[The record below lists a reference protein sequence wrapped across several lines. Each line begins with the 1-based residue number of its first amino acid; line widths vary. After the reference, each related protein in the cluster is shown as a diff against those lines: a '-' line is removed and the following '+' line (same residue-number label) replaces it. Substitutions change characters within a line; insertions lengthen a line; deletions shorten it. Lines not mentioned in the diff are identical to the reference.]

1 MSSRIKG
8 LFSKKKKDERASTK
22 SHAKELFT
30 SSASA
35 QHSTASLTS
44 QTNRA
49 VSIGSFASSTS
60 AFEVQRDGNQ
70 GESSVNLTLTPS
82 SSTAVTLD
90 SVSKQQ
96 TEQHLQPGED
106 SQPASHHQT
115 ASITPRESALSAAAN
130 KENHNQE
137 TPMTT
142 ESVVDGLDVS
152 ISNNEASLTPP
163 SVGQPSSADSD
174 NSNNAAPLMENETE
188 QVTAMKTAPQ
198 SGEHLPDT
206 LELLANKSINQTHLS
221 VNGHQGKQGHHAL
234 GQRDVSSNS
243 AEPSDRREVEVSR
256 YSQKQDVSFV
266 EQLSYA
272 SGSHVVEQEPNPGD
286 AVYLNCT
293 TEFFPIDD
301 QDEQVYLDQY
311 SDEGDEFPALQLKV
325 SKLQKQV
332 REMRKFMR
340 GLVQLQVEQYEPA
353 TILIQAWW
361 RGCLVRRELKK
372 QRLFSWHKNPK
383 RKVSKIK
390 YLTQAELHQSCER
403 ISTPKASL
411 LVTEDLGAHKETI
424 AAIKLQAVFR
434 TCLVRKRVR
443 AYRDGMRAATVIQA
457 RWRGYR
463 TRNLDTRL
471 GVEQLRF
478 RNLKIQKAFGRVSI
492 KLQYL
497 QGRILA
503 LEENSLP
510 MHEAQELIHKEIED
524 MADQIDGLKQ
534 DLEQGLKQLDE
545 QVSEEKEQ
553 TTIELRTLT
562 ERIQKLEDEM
572 KTIHS
577 SNSSIE
583 KQVRS
588 LTLELP
594 AGHSVDTEKTDDD
607 DEDYEVQYDEDGN
620 RIEKTPVQRVVKRKS
635 VANSIGSQRRPSSS
649 RLFTESALTTSPTQ
663 VVESPVPMYPP
674 QKRGSIGSIHSQ
686 QGHSHVRNLSMSSQP
701 PPSPSFSRAFPVSYS
716 PTMANAVVPLPEGS
730 ALPNGNRPHSIHY
743 PNTSNNNSA
752 PPRPLTMDANQLL
765 RSHQNASQFIPIS
778 PSTASIVS
786 AAASNVGGFSGL
798 PPADSKKYVSMDDF
812 EYMQAEVDTLRLNND
827 RLEGMVRELTMR
839 LNSLTS
845 NAGQFYPG

>member
-8 LFSKKKKDERASTK
+8 LFSSKKKKDERASTK
-22 SHAKELFT
+22 AHSKELFA
-30 SSASA
+30 SSASTSA
-35 QHSTASLTS
+35 QRSSVSFTS
-44 QTNRA
+44 QTRRA
-49 VSIGSFASSTS
+49 ASVGSFTSSTS
-60 AFEVQRDGNQ
+60 AFEVQRDGVVSK
-70 GESSVNLTLTPS
+70 GESSVDLTLTPS
-82 SSTAVTLD
+82 STAFTVD
-90 SVSKQQ
+90 SSVSNQPQQ
-96 TEQHLQPGED
+96 PPHQHTLSTVAKDSSQSIAASEED
-106 SQPASHHQT
+106 NRAMTT
-115 ASITPRESALSAAAN
+115 AS
-130 KENHNQE
+130 
-137 TPMTT
+137 
-142 ESVVDGLDVS
+142 VVERLDVS
-152 ISNNEASLTPP
+152 ISNVAPATAP
-163 SVGQPSSADSD
+163 SQAPVNAVPDSD
-174 NSNNAAPLMENETE
+174 SKAAAPLLEKEAST
-188 QVTAMKTAPQ
+188 KSAPRTSEGPSDSLQ
-198 SGEHLPDT
+198 SVANQSHL
-206 LELLANKSINQTHLS
+206 A
-221 VNGHQGKQGHHAL
+221 VNGPSGTHASGDKEAL
-234 GQRDVSSNS
+234 LN
-243 AEPSDRREVEVSR
+243 PVEASR
-256 YSQKQDVSFV
+256 YSQKQDTSFV
-266 EQLSYA
+266 EQLSFV
-272 SGSHVVEQEPNPGD
+272 SGTHVVEQDNIPGD

-311 SDEGDEFPALQLKV
+311 SDEGDEFPVLQLKV

-372 QRLFSWHKNPK
+372 QRLLSWHRNPR
-383 RKVSKIK
+383 RKVQKIK
-390 YLTQAELHQSCER
+390 YFTRTELHQSCER

-411 LVTEDLGAHKETI
+411 LVTEDVGAHKETI

-434 TCLVRKRVR
+434 SCLVRKRIQ

-510 MHEAQELIHKEIED
+510 LHEAQELIHKEIED

-534 DLEQGLKQLDE
+534 DLEQGFKQLDE

-562 ERIQKLEDEM
+562 ERIQKLEVEIS
-572 KTIHS
+572 TIRS

-583 KQVRS
+583 KQVRT

-594 AGHSVDTEKTDDD
+594 SGDSLGANKSEQEDEE
-607 DEDYEVQYDEDGN
+607 EDYEVQYDDDGN
-620 RIEKTPVQRVVKRKS
+620 RIERPPAPKFAKRAS
-635 VANSIGSQRRPSSS
+635 LANSVGSQRRSSSS
-649 RLFTESALTTSPTQ
+649 RPIMDTTVTGSPTQ
-663 VVESPVPMYPP
+663 MVESPAPLFQP

-686 QGHSHVRNLSMSSQP
+686 QGHGHGHGHARNLSMSSQP
-701 PPSPSFSRAFPVSYS
+701 PPSPSFPRAFPASYS
-716 PTMANAVVPLPEGS
+716 PTIANASVPLPESGS
-730 ALPNGNRPHSIHY
+730 GLPNGGRPHSVHY
-743 PNTSNNNSA
+743 ANTSSNSNGNSNNPGP
-752 PPRPLTMDANQLL
+752 PPRPLTMDSNQLF
-765 RSHQNASQFIPIS
+765 RFHQNTNQFIPIS
-778 PSTASIVS
+778 PS
-786 AAASNVGGFSGL
+786 AASTLATAASGL
-798 PPADSKKYVSMDDF
+798 PPTDSKKYVSMDDF

-827 RLEGMVRELTMR
+827 KLENMVRELTQR

-845 NAGQFYPG
+845 NVGQFYPG